1 MPRFAV
7 LARGTLEGRKNI
19 KELKQRFVD
28 VSNIFKAKEARIV
41 NAYAMLGQYDYLFI
55 TEAPDL
61 QSAFE
66 LSAMITSLG
75 SFACETCPVM
85 PLEELYNLI

>member
-1 MPRFAV
+1 MPKFVVIAK
-7 LARGTLEGRKNI
+7 GTIESRKNI

-28 VSNIFKAKEARIV
+28 VSNLFKAKDAKILT
-41 NAYAMLGQYDYLFI
+41 AYAMLGQYDYLFI

-61 QSAFE
+61 ESAFE
-66 LSAMITSLG
+66 LSTMISSLG
-75 SFACETCPVM
+75 AFQCETCPVM